1 MGSSQFIFQRR
12 TLISLE
18 IEQVVLRCSVSEKL
32 MEGLK
37 SNPTPGDV
45 APPQIWTQHVISVS
59 RPVYSEMW

>member
-1 MGSSQFIFQRR
+1 M
-12 TLISLE
+12 ISLE